1 MIFQSM
7 NLLSTL
13 KCLTDVPTLLIFELF
28 SSENSNLAFALTP
41 HSLLPHI
48 SHLRVV
54 RHVKLNVPQMRF

>member
-1 MIFQSM
+1 MMFQSM

-13 KCLTDVPTLLIFELF
+13 KCLTDVPILLIFQLF
-28 SSENSNLAFALTP
+28 SFENSNLAFTLTP
-41 HSLLPHI
+41 HSLLSYI